1 MMLLLVTPV
10 EELSGTSHKK
20 LEQVGMRQKQIQIAS
35 KTEKSILCG
44 QTMTLIEIQWFW
56 IAC

>member
-1 MMLLLVTPV
+1 MLLLVTPV

-35 KTEKSILCG
+35 KTKKSILCG
-44 QTMTLIEIQWFW
+44 QRMTLIEIQWFW

>member
-1 MMLLLVTPV
+1 MMLLVTPV
-10 EELSGTSHKK
+10 EELSGTIHEK
-20 LEQVGMRQKQIQIAS
+20 LEQAGMRQKQIQIAS
-35 KTEKSILCG
+35 KTKKSILCG